1 MKSILTSLLL
11 ISAISMSAIAQN
23 SKDEKP
29 SVKSDRPDGL
39 VKIAGPTQDWNFD
52 IHIDGKALEQTIESA
67 LRLALRSVEH
77 SLEAIQIHLE
87 PIELNLRG
95 LNSVTPIEIRIPEIK
110 VEVEPIE
117 VELGDLDMDFDF
129 DFDFD
134 LDNDSNDEW
143 KAERGREKELQKAE
157 LKDSKA
163 ERKEIVKETEAKD
176 QLKSQ
181 KEKAK
186 GLKKIN

>member
-11 ISAISMSAIAQN
+11 ICAISMSAIAQN
-23 SKDEKP
+23 SKYEKP

-129 DFDFD
+129 DFD

-143 KAERGREKELQKAE
+143 KAERARDKELQKAE
-157 LKDSKA
+157 LKNSKA

-181 KEKAK
+181 KDKAK